1 MKSVVRLLA
10 LVFILSL
17 LPAVALAAPGDRGGP
32 PGERGGP
39 PGERPGSP
47 PPFTAPGEDEDD
59 EPVAGPPIDYT
70 QIEGLSEPRFD
81 VTDVEEVMLE
91 MRDGVEV
98 YLEITRPDAEGE
110 FPVILEASPYHGTLS
125 DRDGIRIFP
134 DARAEDDEDEHIGMT
149 GYFAPR
155 GYAVVMMSLRG
166 TGRSQGCLDHMG
178 DNDKKDLG
186 EVIDWLAGQEW
197 SNGKVGMTGHS
208 YVGSTPKFAAAEAPE
223 GLATIVPSAGIARA
237 YDHQFQHGVAY
248 AGQWAGLPAI
258 YNVLGM
264 ERHLPVRV
272 LGQYDGDNFGNDME
286 YFGCGWTTTSFQ
298 DGHRQLTGE
307 YSAFHAERD
316 HTAGATEW
324 DGPVFLI
331 QGLYDNAVRPN
342 AMDWFTAR
350 DNDEDKLWYGQ
361 FDHGSAVGGFEG
373 HPNRRFEQ
381 WQYALHAWF
390 DKHLDGRDVETGA
403 PVELFMNGE
412 PTRSRAIPAHEDVL
426 TDLAWPI
433 EDAST
438 WSFFPTTEGDLESTR
453 PSTPGSVSFT
463 SLPVGRETLQFS
475 TGPVDGDVVLAGPP
489 TVDLVASV
497 TQQNLDL
504 IVTLN
509 DRHPDGTTR
518 QISQC
523 AINPHLRHGIATPAP
538 IVPGRAYEMTPPC
551 WPLAHVLPEG
561 HELVLEVKTTDA
573 DKYGFHEND
582 ARVEVLTGLRGT
594 SVHVPV
600 VEDAEIHD
608 DVLRGVDLPGKQ

>member
-1 MKSVVRLLA
+1 MQRATRLLA
-10 LVFILSL
+10 LTCALSM
-17 LPAVALAAPGDRGGP
+17 LPAAALAAPPDRAGP
-32 PGERGGP
+32 PEG
-39 PGERPGSP
+39 RPGSP
-47 PPFTAPGEDEDD
+47 PPFAERPVDDDPDED
-59 EPVAGPPIDYT
+59 PVAGPPTDYT
-70 QIEGLSEPRFD
+70 QVQGLSEPRFG
-81 VTDVEEVMLE
+81 TTFETLTLE
-91 MRDGVEV
+91 MRDGVEI
-98 YLEITRPDAEGE
+98 YLEITRPDADGE

-134 DARAEDDEDEHIGMT
+134 DARDEDGAHIGMT

-155 GYAVVMMSLRG
+155 GYAVVMMGLRG

-186 EVIDWLAGQEW
+186 EVIDWLADADW

-258 YNVLGM
+258 YNVLAM
-264 ERHLPVRV
+264 DRHHPVSAFN
-272 LGQYDGDNFGNDME
+272 GGEGDNFGNDME
-286 YFGCGWTTTSFQ
+286 YYGCGWTTTSFQ

-316 HTAGATEW
+316 HTAGATAW
-324 DGPVFLI
+324 DGPVFLV

-342 AMDWFTAR
+342 AMDWFTDR
-350 DNDEDKLWYGQ
+350 DNSEDKLWYGQ
-361 FDHGSAVGGFEG
+361 FDHGSAAGGFEG

-390 DKHLDGRDVETGA
+390 DKHLDGRDVDTGP

-412 PTRSRAIPAHEDVL
+412 PTRSQAIPAHEDVL

-433 EDAST
+433 EDARTLSLYPDT
-438 WSFFPTTEGDLESTR
+438 DGSLEQAR
-453 PSTPGSVSFT
+453 PSESGAVSFT
-463 SLPVGRETLQFS
+463 SLPVSRQRLEFS
-475 TGPVDGDVVLAGPP
+475 TGALDQDTVLAGPP

-504 IVTLN
+504 LVTLN

-538 IVPGRAYEMTPPC
+538 VVPGQAYEMSPPC
-551 WPLAHVLPEG
+551 WPLAHVVPAG

-582 ARVEVLTGLRGT
+582 GRIEVLTGQRGT

-600 VEDAEIHD
+600 VEDAELHD
-608 DVLRGVDLPGKQ
+608 DVLKGVELPGKG